1 MKKLLTLTALAF
13 ALSACS
19 TTSTVDFGQKEKS
32 YHSYTIRDLSQDH
45 IPSETR
51 ALFIQYLN
59 NELTALGYTVGDD
72 LDININIENF
82 NEGNRALR
90 YWVGFG
96 AGKATS
102 KIVTT
107 LVDKESGKIVGNIQT
122 DGMLAMGAF
131 GGNSKDVLKRSAK
144 DIAKKIAESGILKKG
159 NNQDI
164 IF

>member
-45 IPSETR
+45 IPS
-51 ALFIQYLN
+51 
-59 NELTALGYTVGDD
+59 D
-72 LDININIENF
+72 
-82 NEGNRALR
+82 

-122 DGMLAMGAF
+122 DGMLAMGVF

-159 NNQDI
+159 K
-164 IF
+164 

>member
-1 MKKLLTLTALAF
+1 M
-13 ALSACS
+13 
-19 TTSTVDFGQKEKS
+19 
-32 YHSYTIRDLSQDH
+32 
-45 IPSETR
+45 
-51 ALFIQYLN
+51 N
-59 NELTALGYTVGDD
+59 NELTTLGYTVGDD

-122 DGMLAMGAF
+122 DGMLSMGVL
-131 GGNSKDVLKRSAK
+131 GGNSKDVLSERHCQKNCRIRYFEKRE
-144 DIAKKIAESGILKKG
+144 IIKILFSKNVLPNSYK
-159 NNQDI
+159 
-164 IF
+164 

>member
-1 MKKLLTLTALAF
+1 MLYLLVQQPVLLISDKK
-13 ALSACS
+13 
-19 TTSTVDFGQKEKS
+19 KKS

-45 IPSETR
+45 IPSDTR
-51 ALFIQYLN
+51 ALFTQYLN
-59 NELTALGYTVGDD
+59 NELTTLGYTVGDD

-107 LVDKESGKIVGNIQT
+107 LVDKESGKLSVIFKLTVCWQWEY
-122 DGMLAMGAF
+122 LEE
-131 GGNSKDVLKRSAK
+131 
-144 DIAKKIAESGILKKG
+144 IAKM
-159 NNQDI
+159 
-164 IF
+164 F

>member
-45 IPSETR
+45 IPSDTR
-51 ALFIQYLN
+51 TLFTQYLN

-122 DGMLAMGAF
+122 DGMLAMGVF

-159 NNQDI
+159 K
-164 IF
+164 